1 MSTST
6 DLSSRLNFLRLDT
19 ETTNTLRELRAPLED
34 ILPDVLRD
42 FYAHVAKYPEIEK
55 FFDSKERLDY
65 ASNAQF
71 RHWKV
76 ILTGDF
82 SPEYIKSVKTIG
94 TVHARIGLEPQ
105 FYLAGYTFLMDEA
118 LRRLG
123 AKFVNKRKLT
133 VDYDK
138 LHKMQSA
145 FIRAAMLDM
154 DLAIHFFNEVRRQE
168 AQQKTLD
175 MADLFEKEVQAVSG
189 IVSAAAVEL
198 EANSRQMTEIAEST
212 YSRSADLSAS
222 ILQAS
227 NGVEAASRSTEE
239 LGNAVSEI
247 AERSAEATKVT
258 ASSAS
263 TADQANQTI
272 QRLSASADKVGEV
285 VSLISDIAAQTNL
298 LALNAT
304 IESARAG
311 EAGKGFAVVASEVKT
326 LANETAKA
334 TEEISRHIQ
343 EMLDTTNSAV
353 SAIASIQASI
363 TEVNSVSLS
372 INAAIEEQTSSTREI
387 ARNTR
392 EAAVGARSVSDS
404 IEEVSRSAESTKNV
418 SEQVVQAS
426 ADLGRQATT
435 LQSQVN
441 DFLAHIRAS

>member
-6 DLSSRLNFLRLDT
+6 DLSSRLNFLRLDL
-19 ETTNTLRELRAPLED
+19 ETITTLRELRAPLED
-34 ILPDVLRD
+34 ILPDVLRE

-55 FFDSKERLDY
+55 FFDSKERVDF
-65 ASNAQF
+65 AANAQF

-105 FYLAGYTFLMDEA
+105 FYLAGYTFLVDET
-118 LRRLG
+118 LHRLG
-123 AKFVNKRKLT
+123 AKFANKRKLT
-133 VDYDK
+133 VDYSK
-138 LHKMQSA
+138 IHKMQSA
-145 FIRAAMLDM
+145 FLRAAMLDM

-175 MADLFEKEVQAVSG
+175 LADLFEKEVQAVSG

-239 LGNAVSEI
+239 LGNAVGEI

-258 ASSAS
+258 ASSAT

-272 QRLSASADKVGEV
+272 QRLSESADKVSEV

-435 LQSQVN
+435 LQGQVN

>member
-6 DLSSRLNFLRLDT
+6 DLSSRLNFLRLDL
-19 ETTNTLRELRAPLED
+19 ETITTLRELRAPLED
-34 ILPDVLRD
+34 ILPDVLRE

-55 FFDSKERLDY
+55 FFDSKERVDF
-65 ASNAQF
+65 AANAQF

-105 FYLAGYTFLMDEA
+105 FYLAGYTFLVDET
-118 LRRLG
+118 LHRLG
-123 AKFVNKRKLT
+123 AKFANKRKLT
-133 VDYDK
+133 VDYSK
-138 LHKMQSA
+138 IHKMQSA
-145 FIRAAMLDM
+145 FLRAAMLDM

-175 MADLFEKEVQAVSG
+175 LADLFENEVQAVSG

-239 LGNAVSEI
+239 LGNAVGEI

-258 ASSAS
+258 ASSAT

-272 QRLSASADKVGEV
+272 QRLSESADKVSEV

-404 IEEVSRSAESTKNV
+404 IEEVSRSAEITKNV

-435 LQSQVN
+435 LQGQVN